1 MKTSDIL
8 HNTMSFNVRFL
19 KLKQNKARIEDFIN
33 QFEQAPDMLKEFSL
47 DAWSSLVDY
56 ANVYD
61 TDDIRFTFK
70 NGQEI
75 LA

>member
-1 MKTSDIL
+1 MP
-8 HNTMSFNVRFL
+8 FNVRFL

-47 DAWSSLVDY
+47 DAWNSLFDY

>member
-1 MKTSDIL
+1 MP
-8 HNTMSFNVRFL
+8 FNVRFL

-33 QFEQAPDMLKEFSL
+33 QFEQEFSL
-47 DAWSSLVDY
+47 DVWNSLVDY

>member
-1 MKTSDIL
+1 MP
-8 HNTMSFNVRFL
+8 FNVRFL
-19 KLKQNKARIEDFIN
+19 KLKQNKAHIEDFIN
-33 QFEQAPDMLKEFSL
+33 QFEQEFSL
-47 DAWSSLVDY
+47 DAWNSLVDY

-61 TDDIRFTFK
+61 TEDIRFTFK